1 MDGVGRVPAIAAN
14 DDDDLQADPMTD
26 LIAVYTTVATEEQAQ
41 LLTSAAIESN
51 LAACVQSEPI
61 RSTYRWQ
68 GQIERQDEIRLLLKT
83 TRTAYPKLEKLLL
96 ELHPYELP
104 AIFAVPVCDASA
116 IYEQWVQSTCHQ

>member
-1 MDGVGRVPAIAAN
+1 MDDAGRVPAIAAN
-14 DDDDLQADPMTD
+14 HDDRKIDPMTD
-26 LIAVYTTVATEEQAQ
+26 LIAVYTTVSNEEQAQ
-41 LLTSAAIESN
+41 LLVSAAIENN

-104 AIFAVPVCDASA
+104 AIFAIPVCAASVE
-116 IYEQWVQSTCHQ
+116 YTQWVQSACQQ

>member
-1 MDGVGRVPAIAAN
+1 
-14 DDDDLQADPMTD
+14 MTD
-26 LIAVYTTVATEEQAQ
+26 LIAVYTTVSNEEQAQ
-41 LLTSAAIESN
+41 LLVSAAIENN

-83 TRTAYPKLEKLLL
+83 TRTAYPKLEMLLL

-104 AIFAVPVCDASA
+104 AIFAIPVCAASVE
-116 IYEQWVQSTCHQ
+116 YTQWVQSACQQ

>member
-1 MDGVGRVPAIAAN
+1 
-14 DDDDLQADPMTD
+14 MTD
-26 LIAVYTTVATEEQAQ
+26 LIAVYTTVSNEEQAQ
-41 LLTSAAIESN
+41 LLVSAAIENN

-104 AIFAVPVCDASA
+104 AIFAIPVCAASVE
-116 IYEQWVQSTCHQ
+116 YTQWVQSACQQ

>member
-14 DDDDLQADPMTD
+14 HDDDLQADPMTK
-26 LIAVYTTVATEEQAQ
+26 LIAIYTTVATEEQAQ

-83 TRTAYPKLEKLLL
+83 TRTAYPKLEKLTCST
-96 ELHPYELP
+96 
-104 AIFAVPVCDASA
+104 FARFL
-116 IYEQWVQSTCHQ
+116 STLFG

>member
-1 MDGVGRVPAIAAN
+1 MGAGRVPAIAAN
-14 DDDDLQADPMTD
+14 HDDDRKIDPMTD
-26 LIAVYTTVATEEQAQ
+26 LIAVYTTVSNEEQAQ
-41 LLTSAAIESN
+41 LLVTAAIENN

-83 TRTAYPKLEKLLL
+83 TRPAYPKLEKLLL

-104 AIFAVPVCDASA
+104 AIFAVPVCDAA
-116 IYEQWVQSTCHQ
+116 VEYTQWVQSACQQ